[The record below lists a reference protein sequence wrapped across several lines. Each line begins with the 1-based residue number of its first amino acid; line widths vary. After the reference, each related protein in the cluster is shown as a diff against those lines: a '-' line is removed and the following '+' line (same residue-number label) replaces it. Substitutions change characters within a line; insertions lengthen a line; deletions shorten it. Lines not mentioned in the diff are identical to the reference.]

1 MLQKL
6 IMAGLLILLA
16 SAVSI
21 PAFSSDKG
29 QMIGGSMSSPVRIEV
44 FSDFQCPAC
53 RDLYLGAIR
62 QVLQDYSSK
71 EKVCIIYH
79 EFPLSIHQYSKEA
92 ARYCEAA
99 SRLGLQSLLT
109 VFDSLFADQAQW
121 SQDGNLDAVIAKAL
135 PRDEYRK
142 LKKVIQDPSINQSIE
157 KEIQLGKK
165 KEIKSTPTMFIYYT
179 GKEQKIEGSITYTT
193 LKQFL
198 DSVIK

>member
-6 IMAGLLILLA
+6 GMTGLLILLA
-16 SAVSI
+16 SMASI
-21 PAFSSDKG
+21 PAFSSDQG

-71 EKVCIIYH
+71 DKVCVIYH
-79 EFPLSIHQYSKEA
+79 EFPLSIHAYSKEA
-92 ARYCEAA
+92 ARYSEAA
-99 SRLGLQSLLT
+99 SRLGIQSLLT

-142 LKKVIQDPSINQSIE
+142 LKKVMQDPSINQSID
-157 KEIQLGKK
+157 KEILLGQKK
-165 KEIKSTPTMFIYYT
+165 DIKSTPTMFLYYA
-179 GKEQKIEGSITYTT
+179 GKEQKVEGGITYTT
-193 LKQFL
+193 MKQFL
-198 DSVIK
+198 DTVIK

>member
-6 IMAGLLILLA
+6 KMTGLLVLLA
-16 SAVSI
+16 STVSI
-21 PAFSSDKG
+21 PAFSSDQG
-29 QMIGGSMSSPVRIEV
+29 QMIGGSMSSPVRLEV

-71 EKVCIIYH
+71 DKVCIIYH

-142 LKKVIQDPSINQSIE
+142 LKKVMQDPSINQSIE
-157 KEIQLGKK
+157 KEIQLGQKK
-165 KEIKSTPTMFIYYT
+165 DIKSTPTMFLYYA
-179 GKEQKIEGSITYTT
+179 GKEQKVEGAITYTT
-193 LKQFL
+193 MKQFL